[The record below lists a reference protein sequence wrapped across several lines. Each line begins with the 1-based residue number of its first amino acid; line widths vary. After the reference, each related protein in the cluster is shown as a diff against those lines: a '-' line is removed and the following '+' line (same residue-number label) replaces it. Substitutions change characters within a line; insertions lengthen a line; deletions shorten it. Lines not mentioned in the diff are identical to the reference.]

1 MSVGIPDEILQM
13 YTWQMFSGLAY
24 LHYHYIAHRDI
35 KCENYMRTSNH
46 EEAPVK
52 LIDLGIAGNLQKTSD
67 GYLTDVVGTIST
79 MAPEVF
85 TKRYRES
92 CDIWSL
98 GITLYICSICYEPWV
113 APCGT
118 RYMEED
124 EIARALKDP
133 NLEIPFTDKRWNFR
147 SEANRQLVESLCKT
161 NPKERPRARDVLT
174 SNAYV
179 RNYPMATL
187 PDMLDD
193 LDSAFQW
200 IQTNLSSYGGDLTN
214 CALVG
219 QSAGAQLASA
229 LLLRQCRRAE
239 EDLEGAKLPWSASMF
254 KVFLGVSGVY
264 DLPMEAEH
272 MESIGF
278 VPFLTQLE
286 ADGDIASF
294 SPSLMVQEGAYARAA
309 GRHLPTVH
317 LFHGE
322 ADTSVP
328 VDMTTNFAK
337 ALRKANVDVKVHL
350 QKDATH
356 SEPVVEGPL
365 NGEDVQAQ
373 LLLPYLDRSPVALP
387 AARRYLPR
395 PVLAMAKRVMP
406 F

>member
-1 MSVGIPDEILQM
+1 MGLLRLVLFALLILPACLRI
-13 YTWQMFSGLAY
+13 GLSYFRSPRILRAVSYGSRPRQFLDIY
-24 LHYHYIAHRDI
+24 LPTEAAGHP
-35 KCENYMRTSNH
+35 
-46 EEAPVK
+46 APVVITVMGGAWVIGHR
-52 LIDLGIAGNLQKTSD
+52 LWNVLLAWRLAEAGVM
-67 GYLTDVVGTIST
+67 VV
-79 MAPEVF
+79 AVD
-85 TKRYRES
+85 Y
-92 CDIWSL
+92 
-98 GITLYICSICYEPWV
+98 
-113 APCGT
+113 
-118 RYMEED
+118 
-124 EIARALKDP
+124 
-133 NLEIPFTDKRWNFR
+133 
-147 SEANRQLVESLCKT
+147 
-161 NPKERPRARDVLT
+161 
-174 SNAYV
+174 